1 MKLSVIVPTSNEAPN
16 VEQLVNRV
24 AVACRTL
31 DAEIIFVDDS
41 TDNTPEVIGRVASA
55 AALPVRMIH
64 RHAPDD
70 GLSGAVL
77 QGLLSS
83 SSDYCLV
90 MDGDLQH
97 PPELI
102 PILLAELEGGGADV
116 VVASRYCGQ
125 GSSPYGLANF
135 YRRMIS
141 GGASLLTR
149 FLFPSKLRGCSD
161 PLTGFFVLHRSRVD
175 LSRLRPGG
183 FKILLEIL
191 GRHRLVISEVPFIF
205 GKRAAGTSKAGIR
218 AGLSFLLQLMQLRV
232 GRAGIFAGVGAF
244 GAVLNLL
251 LMGFLLGNGAHYVLA
266 AIIAAELTIVS
277 NFLMQER
284 LVFGADLHKVNSRIT
299 RFLHSFAF
307 NNVEALLRLP
317 VLMFAVETLMVDSVI
332 AQGLTLLAAFTAR
345 YLYHSKVVYRS
356 TPNAVGTVASQASTA
371 APGVLRQSF
380 AVEPQSDP
388 VI

>member
-1 MKLSVIVPTSNEAPN
+1 MKLSVIVPTANEAPN
-16 VEQLVNRV
+16 IEQLVNRV
-24 AVACRTL
+24 AAACRAL

-55 AALPVRMIH
+55 APLPVRIIH
-64 RHAPDD
+64 RPAPDD

-77 QGLLSS
+77 EGLLSS

-102 PILLAELEGGGADV
+102 PVLLAELEGGIADV

-125 GSSPYGLANF
+125 GSSPNGLGNV
-135 YRRMIS
+135 YRRIVS
-141 GGASLLTR
+141 GGASMLTR
-149 FLFPSKLRGCSD
+149 TLFPSRLRGCSD
-161 PLTGFFVLHRSRVD
+161 PLTGFFVLRRSRVD
-175 LSRLRPGG
+175 YGRLRPGG

-205 GKRAAGTSKAGIR
+205 GKRTAGRSKAGVR

-232 GRAGIFAGVGAF
+232 GRAGVFAGVGAV

-251 LMGFLLGNGAHYVLA
+251 IMGLLLGAGAHYVFA
-266 AIIAAELTIVS
+266 AIMAAELTIVS

-284 LVFGADLHKVNSRIT
+284 LVFGALLHEANARTT
-299 RFLHSFAF
+299 RFLHSFGF
-307 NNVEALLRLP
+307 NNAEALLRLP
-317 VLMFAVETLMVDSVI
+317 VLVFAVETLMVNSVI
-332 AQGLTLLAAFTAR
+332 AQGLTLAAAFTLR
-345 YLYHSKVVYRS
+345 YFFHSKVVYRS
-356 TPNAVGTVASQASTA
+356 RPVAPDSETVGKPFVSKAQ
-371 APGVLRQSF
+371 G
-380 AVEPQSDP
+380 DP
-388 VI
+388 VM